1 MILHDKPPVRTKIG
15 QNLSKINFCKRHPNV
30 RKHHLGVNNDYRKRQ
45 DHNWRQNP
53 DSWNPTKI
61 PKFFAKIRQNF
72 TSKDVTQPFKSINW
86 VSTMIPENT
95 RPITGVKIESSW
107 KPPKIQIF
115 GAKMAS
121 QKCPGV
127 FLCQT
132 VRPNN
137 LGIELLS
144 KNPFQK
150 CIFFLI
156 SISFTMW
163 KSNYVPKNTSAHIF
177 PVDPQIA

>member
-1 MILHDKPPVRTKIG
+1 MTNRQREPKSIKICQKLTSASVTRVRIMITENARTIT
-15 QNLSKINFCKRHPNV
+15 
-30 RKHHLGVNNDYRKRQ
+30 GVK
-45 DHNWRQNP
+45 NP
-53 DSWNPTKI
+53 DSWNLQKSQFP
-61 PKFFAKIRQNF
+61 RQTSSKF
-72 TSKDVTQPFKSINW
+72 TSKDVTQPFKRINW
-86 VSTMIPENT
+86 VSIMMPENT
-95 RPITGVKIESSW
+95 RPITGVKIEISW
-107 KPPKIQIF
+107 NQATIQNL
-115 GAKMAS
+115 GATMAS